1 MIFLTRLRN
10 PEPVFKGEITAF
22 LALIFILMLSM
33 VGALLQSASVHIE
46 KQEMIA
52 VTQLA
57 LESTFA
63 EYHKEALERYDI
75 FARFGCD
82 EGTVQNRM
90 QYYGASGMNHMLY
103 RIELLTDHGG
113 EPFFRQAVRYMKNWI
128 GVADKEEFRYEE
140 VEETQVKEKEKEV
153 NQTLEEML
161 KEEEAE
167 LPKENNPI
175 ETTQKLKETGLL
187 NLLVSNPEELSNRN
201 MELSTSASHRTLKQG
216 NYSKSQDGEL
226 TDQALFVAYITEHFT
241 QMTKPEESR
250 TLLYEQE
257 YLLGG
262 KACDREN
269 LEAVCEKI
277 LLLRMAIN
285 YIYLQSSD
293 IRKAEAEAL
302 AATLCSLLTV
312 PEITGVVKQALLLAW
327 AYGESIVDVRVLLKS
342 EKVPVIKSDETWQLQ
357 LQNLVTLGTEEE
369 NASEKPAEKGMT
381 YADYVKALLLL
392 EDESTLSMRCLDLIE
407 SNLQIQA
414 DQCMTKAAVK
424 SNGKYQFT
432 TIFGYQ

>member
-175 ETTQKLKETGLL
+175 EATQKLKETGLL

-216 NYSKSQDGEL
+216 NYNKSQDGEL
-226 TDQALFVAYITEHFT
+226 TDQALFVAYIAEHFT

-262 KACDREN
+262 KAGDREN

-392 EDESTLSMRCLDLIE
+392 EDKSTLSMRCLDLIE

>member
-1 MIFLTRLRN
+1 
-10 PEPVFKGEITAF
+10 
-22 LALIFILMLSM
+22 
-33 VGALLQSASVHIE
+33 
-46 KQEMIA
+46 
-52 VTQLA
+52 
-57 LESTFA
+57 
-63 EYHKEALERYDI
+63 
-75 FARFGCD
+75 
-82 EGTVQNRM
+82 
-90 QYYGASGMNHMLY
+90 
-103 RIELLTDHGG
+103 
-113 EPFFRQAVRYMKNWI
+113 
-128 GVADKEEFRYEE
+128 
-140 VEETQVKEKEKEV
+140 
-153 NQTLEEML
+153 
-161 KEEEAE
+161 
-167 LPKENNPI
+167 
-175 ETTQKLKETGLL
+175 
-187 NLLVSNPEELSNRN
+187 
-201 MELSTSASHRTLKQG
+201 
-216 NYSKSQDGEL
+216 
-226 TDQALFVAYITEHFT
+226 VAYITEHFT
-241 QMTKPEESR
+241 QMTKQEESR

-262 KACDREN
+262 KAGDREN

-277 LLLRMAIN
+277 LVLRMAIN

-327 AYGESIVDVRVLLKS
+327 AYGESIVDVRVLLKN

-369 NASEKPAEKGMT
+369 IAGEKPVEKGMT

-392 EDESTLSMRCLDLIE
+392 EDKTTLSMRCLDLIE

-424 SNGKYQFT
+424 SSGTYQFT